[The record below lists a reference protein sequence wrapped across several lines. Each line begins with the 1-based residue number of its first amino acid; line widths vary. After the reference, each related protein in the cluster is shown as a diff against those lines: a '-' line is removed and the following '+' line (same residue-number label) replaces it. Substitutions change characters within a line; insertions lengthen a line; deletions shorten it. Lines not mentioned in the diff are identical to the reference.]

1 MAKAMRRAKALI
13 NRPEMSKVKE
23 IDVFFQDLLVF
34 EAAPF
39 PKTIPKIYRGIIS
52 LPIIT
57 P

>member
-1 MAKAMRRAKALI
+1 MAKAMRWAKALF

-39 PKTIPKIYRGIIS
+39 P
-52 LPIIT
+52 
-57 P
+57 